1 MLAKSLKK
9 IDISPTALVPVIT
22 RMWRAIEPV
31 TRRGSGAGA
40 GSATSAGGVAEAGM
54 GGLSTLGAPLATA
67 KSSDG
72 ADWPALRQRR
82 NRARGG
88 VDKPRA

>member
-54 GGLSTLGAPLATA
+54 ARSFDAPGALGN
-67 KSSDG
+67 S
-72 ADWPALRQRR
+72 
-82 NRARGG
+82 
-88 VDKPRA
+88 